1 MQIKEAKIFNFG
13 KLQNRNFTFKDGIN
27 VIFGENE
34 HGKTTLH
41 AFLTGMLFGMEKT
54 RGRAGKEDG
63 YQRYEPWH
71 APSYYSGALRFTV
84 GGQPFYLER
93 NFYSKEKSEYLRN
106 EADGEELNVAYGDLD
121 MLLGGIGREEFGNT
135 YDIPQSG
142 AMTGHAM
149 SELLANYL
157 AEAEAGSDGK
167 IHVLEAGKNL
177 LARKKELLAE
187 EKLGQEEKAEKI
199 ARRKVEADIIK
210 ENVSELRAQIRKFEE
225 EQQEL
230 AKRLTDRRE
239 KRKQRFK
246 TGIAGTILMG
256 IVLAVCMV
264 LYLSNQGRSQV
275 LYVSIGAGILLTG
288 AMFLT
293 VVSAGKEKDEALS
306 HAQAMLSQMKERLQ
320 ESENELVN
328 IKEELEELE
337 LPSASEEERRQ
348 DIEALELARMELERL
363 SEEYY
368 LEVADNLNAEISKWV
383 SLLTNGT
390 YDSAR
395 LGKDGRLWIVAD
407 NREMEPEALSRGTL
421 EQIYLALRLAVG
433 SVVMQEEDMPIFLD
447 EAFAM
452 YDDTRLA
459 ETLKA
464 LSKTG
469 KQIFIF
475 TCQKRECG
483 LLEQGQIPYHL
494 TRM

>member
-13 KLQNRNFTFKDGIN
+13 KLQNRNFAFEDGIN

-63 YQRYEPWH
+63 YHRYEPWH

-93 NFYSKEKSEYLRN
+93 NFYIKEKSEYLRN

-121 MLLGGIGREEFGNT
+121 ILLGGIGREEFGNT
-135 YDIPQSG
+135 YDIPQAG
-142 AMTGHAM
+142 AMTGRAM

-177 LARKKELLAE
+177 LAKKKELQAE
-187 EKLGQEEKAEKI
+187 EKRKQEDKADKI
-199 ARRKVEADIIK
+199 ARHRMEADILK
-210 ENVSELRAQIRKFEE
+210 ANVSKLRTQIQSFEE

-230 AKRLTDRRE
+230 AQRLTDRQ
-239 KRKQRFK
+239 KKKKQRLR

-256 IVLAVCMV
+256 IVLAVCMA
-264 LYLSNQGRSQV
+264 LYLSNQGGSQV
-275 LYVSIGAGILLTG
+275 LYVSLGTGILLAG
-288 AMFLT
+288 ALLLT
-293 VVSAGKEKDEALS
+293 AVSVGKEKDEALT
-306 HAQAMLSQMKERLQ
+306 HAQAMLGQMKERLQ
-320 ESENELVN
+320 ESENELIN
-328 IKEELEELE
+328 IEEELEELE
-337 LPSASEEERRQ
+337 QSSAPEEELRQ

-368 LEVADNLNAEISKWV
+368 LEVADTLNAEISKWI

-407 NREMEPEALSRGTL
+407 NREREPEALSRGTL

-452 YDDTRLA
+452 YDDTRLE

-464 LSKTG
+464 LAKTG

-475 TCQKRECG
+475 TCQKRESG
-483 LLEQGQIPYHL
+483 LLEQAQIPYHL
-494 TRM
+494 IRM